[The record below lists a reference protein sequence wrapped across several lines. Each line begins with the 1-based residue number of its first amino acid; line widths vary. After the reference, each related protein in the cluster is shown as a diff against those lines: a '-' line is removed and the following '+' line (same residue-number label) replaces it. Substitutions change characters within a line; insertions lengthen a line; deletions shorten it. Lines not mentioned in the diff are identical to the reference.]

1 MRVERPTGPP
11 PSARWRAHAPR
22 QLGRRAPNP
31 PPANLRISPRRAR
44 QTTWRTARSPA
55 PRFLRPFLQIPNAPP
70 CSREGVHVAPKPRSA
85 PSPPPG
91 LPRSLTPP
99 APRLDLRGT
108 ENTPPTPAAGA
119 ETVKSRKEIAGDG
132 ELRDSLYLLFSEQ
145 LYGTKKKKKKKKKE
159 KATGESRRER
169 AGGGRRASESAR
181 ERAECLGGRVCA
193 PERGQEAGLATGSA
207 SESFSSRP
215 PHPHSPPSRPQT
227 ESHRL
232 AANFGRWGK

>member
-70 CSREGVHVAPKPRSA
+70 CPREGVHVAPRPRSA

-145 LYGTKKKKKKKKKE
+145 LY
-159 KATGESRRER
+159 AH
-169 AGGGRRASESAR
+169 
-181 ERAECLGGRVCA
+181 
-193 PERGQEAGLATGSA
+193 GQKLKSV
-207 SESFSSRP
+207 R
-215 PHPHSPPSRPQT
+215 
-227 ESHRL
+227 
-232 AANFGRWGK
+232 

>member
-22 QLGRRAPNP
+22 QPGRRAPNP
-31 PPANLRISPRRAR
+31 RSANLRISPRRAR

-70 CSREGVHVAPKPRSA
+70 CSRGVHVAPRPRSA

-99 APRLDLRGT
+99 APRPDLRGT
-108 ENTPPTPAAGA
+108 ENTPPTRAARA
-119 ETVKSRKEIAGDG
+119 ETVKRRKEIAGDG

-145 LYGTKKKKKKKKKE
+145 LYGTKKKKKKKKKKGE
-159 KATGESRRER
+159 GDRREQEGESRRRR
-169 AGGGRRASESAR
+169 AGEREREGARGVSGWTCVCAR
-181 ERAECLGGRVCA
+181 EGTRGGS
-193 PERGQEAGLATGSA
+193 G
-207 SESFSSRP
+207 
-215 PHPHSPPSRPQT
+215 
-227 ESHRL
+227 HRQ
-232 AANFGRWGK
+232 R